1 MQQRKPPTWLCRF
14 APAGSVLAAFL
25 GMSCLWLSGAKE
37 LYESILRIYGIVPF
51 RFPFV
56 DISGAL
62 AGWECARQG
71 IDIVLYNPCDILGR
85 GYNYSPIW
93 FAAARIPLNVTDR
106 PVVGWSLGILFITS
120 LNLLPAPKR
129 WIELILVLAATW
141 STMVAFALERANP
154 DLFIFLLVLTAG
166 FLAQGRLAARQLGYV
181 VALLAALI
189 KYYPIMALIIV
200 CRERIP
206 VFVVVAL
213 SIMGA
218 LGVFWWGYQDDI
230 LRGLPTIASGP
241 YNTDLFAAKNLP
253 FLIGVLV
260 ENAAAPSRRTAA
272 VGLVVTVGLYAGL
285 VGGAVAVSRRL
296 LRRPEL
302 RAATAELSDLERTLM
317 VIGSAVIAGCFFAGQ
332 SIGYRGIF
340 LLLVMPGLL
349 ALSRSASR
357 ELRALCLGTTIVVVL
372 LMWGECLRSAFGGG
386 FGFWLLRELGWW
398 WSVSVMMALVA
409 DFLWE
414 SPILQYAAGWLGRQ
428 PVRSL

>member
-1 MQQRKPPTWLCRF
+1 MQQRKLLTWLCRF
-14 APAGSVLAAFL
+14 APAGSLLAAFL
-25 GMSCLWLSGAKE
+25 GMSCLWLWGGKE

-106 PVVGWSLGILFITS
+106 PVVGWSLGILFIIS

-129 WIELILVLAATW
+129 WIELVLVLAATW

-200 CRERIP
+200 CRERIS

-218 LGVFWWGYQDDI
+218 LGIFWWDYQDDI
-230 LRGLPTIASGP
+230 LRGVPTIASGP

-260 ENAAAPSRRTAA
+260 ENAAAPSRRAAA

-296 LRRPEL
+296 LRRPGL
-302 RAATAELSDLERTLM
+302 SAATAELSDLERVLM

-332 SIGYRGIF
+332 ASGIAVF
-340 LLLVMPGLL
+340 
-349 ALSRSASR
+349 SCYS
-357 ELRALCLGTTIVVVL
+357 
-372 LMWGECLRSAFGGG
+372 
-386 FGFWLLRELGWW
+386 
-398 WSVSVMMALVA
+398 
-409 DFLWE
+409 
-414 SPILQYAAGWLGRQ
+414 
-428 PVRSL
+428 